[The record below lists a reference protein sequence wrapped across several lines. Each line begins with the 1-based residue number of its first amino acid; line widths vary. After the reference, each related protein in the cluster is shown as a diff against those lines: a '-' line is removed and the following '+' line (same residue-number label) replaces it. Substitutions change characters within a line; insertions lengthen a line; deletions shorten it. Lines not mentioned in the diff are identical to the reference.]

1 MDNNNEKAGLL
12 DTLCLLV
19 NVNRNCHTVS
29 NALLTSAVITEHHLC
44 PLFFVEY
51 KKILPANQLTLNLGD
66 AIKLQSTQQFSY

>member
-19 NVNRNCHTVS
+19 KVNRNRHNVPS
-29 NALLTSAVITEHHLC
+29 ALLTYTVIPENHL
-44 PLFFVEY
+44 FYVEY
-51 KKILPANQLTLNLGD
+51 KKILPPCQLTLNLGD